1 LAVPES
7 RWEESATGSASG
19 VRRWPLG
26 GGLLFV
32 SLVLLLLSSCSP
44 GEGAGTEVPGISSL
58 TGASSTS
65 QPTAASADATLNTP
79 QVDLTLAEKDV
90 TMKPLPLRAGSPFT
104 VTAVIHNNSA
114 LTVRDV
120 PFMICILAPQEE
132 IGYMPFSEVLTVT
145 LQPTQSL
152 AVEVPVDWN
161 FAGGEHRLWVQ
172 VNRLPDAWQ
181 ARSPTYPEAD
191 ISDNIVLL
199 DVMIDPFDAY
209 ASDLCSGRTDVEIG
223 PEDVLPEPDQQQVLV
238 RVHNTG
244 NRAMYSLP
252 VIVMGDQLSGIA
264 YTPVILPCGGT
275 AEVQVRVDRPFGEGE
290 SLTVQVN
297 PGEWKDRVEED
308 DFDNNRVT
316 VDAGLAPGM
325 VVPPGSGLED
335 YDFSIGTADIESPE
349 LWIVMVTVHNL
360 GTRDAAAVPIRVQN
374 EAGRKINDVI
384 PSVQGNGVGVAA
396 IRVGYLWTKGGTL
409 TFTINPEDAK
419 GSYPESDRL
428 NNVTTF
434 TLP

>member
-1 LAVPES
+1 MGDGQRRDDGTWGGGLAVPES

-161 FAGGEHRLWVQ
+161 T
-172 VNRLPDAWQ
+172 D
-181 ARSPTYPEAD
+181 
-191 ISDNIVLL
+191 
-199 DVMIDPFDAY
+199 
-209 ASDLCSGRTDVEIG
+209 SGYR
-223 PEDVLPEPDQQQVLV
+223 
-238 RVHNTG
+238 
-244 NRAMYSLP
+244 
-252 VIVMGDQLSGIA
+252 
-264 YTPVILPCGGT
+264 
-275 AEVQVRVDRPFGEGE
+275 
-290 SLTVQVN
+290 
-297 PGEWKDRVEED
+297 
-308 DFDNNRVT
+308 
-316 VDAGLAPGM
+316 
-325 VVPPGSGLED
+325 
-335 YDFSIGTADIESPE
+335 
-349 LWIVMVTVHNL
+349 
-360 GTRDAAAVPIRVQN
+360 
-374 EAGRKINDVI
+374 
-384 PSVQGNGVGVAA
+384 
-396 IRVGYLWTKGGTL
+396 
-409 TFTINPEDAK
+409 
-419 GSYPESDRL
+419 
-428 NNVTTF
+428 
-434 TLP
+434 